1 MNAKATVPDLKELF
15 SQAAEIAKNVPESM
29 QEAAFNRAVDLLT
42 QGIPPSERKDTR
54 NQGERS
60 RKTKKKTTEDF
71 SAAHDN
77 LTVLLSSIDST
88 QHPGVVAASKVLDR
102 ALMVLQI
109 ALNDHG
115 VDGLTP
121 AQIAE
126 ILTGKFRVSTTKDAV
141 KKALGRATS
150 FVNRIPHGKGYLYK
164 IMGPDEAYLVGGTQP
179 VTKNPSVKIQRKRRI
194 RRNKGSEREE
204 KTSESQ
210 IENSLERDSAK
221 NKRTSGRLSKTGP
234 KAAVKA
240 LIDSGY
246 FSSPHTG
253 PDIHDF
259 LNKKRG
265 LNFGIDQIRLV
276 LLRLV
281 RDGELERD
289 ENDAGNYEYKAPTA

>member
-1 MNAKATVPDLKELF
+1 MKATVPDLKELF

-42 QGIPPSERKDTR
+42 QGIPPSERKGSRD
-54 NQGERS
+54 QGERG
-60 RKTKKKTTEDF
+60 RKTKKITTQDS
-71 SAAHDN
+71 SAAQDS
-77 LTVLLSSIDST
+77 LPVLLSSIDST
-88 QHPGVVAASKVLDR
+88 QHPGVAAASKVLDR

-121 AQIAE
+121 VQIAE
-126 ILTGKFRVSTTKDAV
+126 ILTGKFRVSTTKEAV
-141 KKALGRATS
+141 NMALRRAPS
-150 FVNRIPHGKGYLYK
+150 FVNRIPQGNGYLYK
-164 IMGPDEAYLVGGTQP
+164 IMGPGEAYLAGGKDP
-179 VTKNPSVKIQRKRRI
+179 GTKNPSVATQRKRRI
-194 RRNKGSEREE
+194 RRNKGAEGEE

-210 IENSLERDSAK
+210 IGSSLKRDSAK
-221 NKRTSGRLSKTGP
+221 NIRTSRSSPKTGP
-234 KAAVKA
+234 NVTVKA

-246 FSSPHTG
+246 FSSPHTVS
-253 PDIHDF
+253 DIHDF

-265 LNFGIDQIRLV
+265 LNFDIDQIRVV